1 MEDDLLS
8 IPFNFDN
15 KNKVFYLSC
24 QALFSMR
31 KKFIVTIRIQT
42 KITMYIELA

>member
-1 MEDDLLS
+1 MAVSAFPLLKEDDLLS

-24 QALFSMR
+24 QALFSIY
-31 KKFIVTIRIQT
+31 KKLIVTI
-42 KITMYIELA
+42 